1 MEDYLEYEE
10 MMAYWGVD
18 SLTPDAPEEPYDESY
33 EDITHGY

>member
-1 MEDYLEYEE
+1 VEDYLEYEE
-10 MMAYWGVD
+10 MMAYD